1 MLQAWK
7 RDIDS
12 HIPAHLRKRQDDDSR
27 GNSTNAPL
35 FEAYNFLSPG
45 IFMGLVAL
53 ILLLSIL
60 YVAMSAVASVEVS
73 EGSFNKEMVQAM
85 LKAQKAQ

>member
-1 MLQAWK
+1 
-7 RDIDS
+7 
-12 HIPAHLRKRQDDDSR
+12 
-27 GNSTNAPL
+27 
-35 FEAYNFLSPG
+35 
-45 IFMGLVAL
+45 MGLVAL